1 MRKIFLILI
10 LILAP
15 LSSTSRAEV
24 VDINSINFPDDN
36 FRAYISDNLDVNAD
50 NILSGD
56 EIEQTISM
64 DVNGLEISSLAGIE
78 YFTKLEELYCY
89 SNKLASLDV
98 SKNINLYTLECD
110 NNKLEDLDLSKNLKL
125 MELECELNSI
135 LILDLSANEKL
146 YYVKTYGQ
154 EREGLKVVSADNKFR
169 VDISP
174 YVGLANL
181 PRVVS
186 GDITGYNASDDV
198 IYPVSYDDN
207 SGLAYFDEYPY
218 SVKYQYLTG
227 YYEYNTPQT
236 MDVTLIS
243 SGDININEK
252 HSQGTEKKSGGGSG
266 GGGCNVAER
275 SGHAMRGLMFAV
287 LLLALAR
294 LILIRPRN
302 RLVKSQH

>member
-15 LSSTSRAEV
+15 LSSSRAEV
-24 VDINSINFPDDN
+24 VDINSANFPDDN
-36 FRAYISDNLDVNAD
+36 FRAYISDKLDINAD

-56 EIEQTISM
+56 EIERTVSM

-98 SKNINLYTLECD
+98 SKNINLYALECD

-125 MELECELNSI
+125 IVLECELNSI
-135 LILDLSANEKL
+135 LILDLSANENL
-146 YYVKTYGQ
+146 SYVKTYGQ
-154 EREGLKVVSADNKFR
+154 EREGLKVVSTDNKFR

-181 PRVVS
+181 QRVVS

-218 SVKYQYLTG
+218 SVTYQYLTG

-243 SGDININEK
+243 SGDININK
-252 HSQGTEKKSGGGSG
+252 KTSQGTEKKSGGGSG
-266 GGGCNVAER
+266 GGGCNVAGR

>member
-10 LILAP
+10 LMLA
-15 LSSTSRAEV
+15 SSSARAEV
-24 VDINSINFPDDN
+24 VNINSINFPDDN

-56 EIEQTISM
+56 EIEQTVSM

-135 LILDLSANEKL
+135 MTLDLSANTKL
-146 YYVKTYGQ
+146 VYMKCYGQ
-154 EREGLKVVSADNKFR
+154 ERAGLKVVSADNKFR

-186 GDITGYNASDDV
+186 SDITGYNSSDDV

-218 SVKYQYLTG
+218 SVTYQYLTG

-243 SGDININEK
+243 SGDININQK
-252 HSQGTEKKSGGGSG
+252 HSKEAEKKNGGDSSDC
-266 GGGCNVAER
+266 GCNT
-275 SGHAMRGLMFAV
+275 MQNNFYPRGLFI
-287 LLLALAR
+287 ALIF
-294 LILIRPRN
+294 LITAQIILRR
-302 RLVKSQH
+302 KAD

>member
-15 LSSTSRAEV
+15 LSSSRAEV
-24 VDINSINFPDDN
+24 VDINSANFPDDN

-169 VDISP
+169 VDLSV
-174 YVGLANL
+174 YTGYANL

-218 SVKYQYLTG
+218 SVTYQYLTG

-243 SGDININEK
+243 SGDININQK
-252 HSQGTEKKSGGGSG
+252 HSQEAEKKNGGDSSDC
-266 GGGCNVAER
+266 GCNT
-275 SGHAMRGLMFAV
+275 MQNNFYPRGLFI
-287 LLLALAR
+287 ALIF
-294 LILIRPRN
+294 LITAQIILRR
-302 RLVKSQH
+302 KAD